1 MTKEIETYSQA
12 EERLE
17 QIVSKMESNEY
28 EIDELTDRVKEALA
42 LISFCKNTLTQ
53 TDKAL
58 EKLLPE
64 TVDMDSICDE

>member
-1 MTKEIETYSQA
+1 MTKKIETYSQA

-17 QIVSKMESNEY
+17 QIVSKMEADEY
-28 EIDELTDRVKEALA
+28 EIDELTDKVKEALT
-42 LISFCKNTLTQ
+42 LISFCKDKLTQ

-64 TVDMDSICDE
+64 TVDTD